1 MASIG
6 RGLMAVF
13 YIIFGVIWVTSTLS
27 IPSPI
32 GILFTLAGI
41 VVILLGLYSLFRKPA
56 YRNPWNIPEDPARN
70 LPDSDIGPAEYDG
83 GSNGFCPYC
92 GSPLQEGFRFC
103 GVCGRRLRW
112 VRGPAC
118 SRESLS

>member
-32 GILFTLAGI
+32 GLLFTLAGI

-56 YRNPWNIPEDPARN
+56 YRNLGNIPEDPARN
-70 LPDSDIGPAEYDG
+70 LPDSDIGPAEHDG

-92 GSPLQEGFRFC
+92 GSPLQEGFRYC
-103 GVCGRRLRW
+103 GVCGRRL
-112 VRGPAC
+112 
-118 SRESLS
+118 